1 MLTLATRRNV
11 LSSAVL
17 GWAAK
22 SFAAWHPR
30 PMISVFR
37 RQIWAIEDRMIT
49 SGTVSA
55 TGFALAGAARSRLV
69 SSVGIAASRAMAA
82 AELTDPSLAGPDE
95 QAT

>member
-1 MLTLATRRNV
+1 
-11 LSSAVL
+11 
-17 GWAAK
+17 
-22 SFAAWHPR
+22 
-30 PMISVFR
+30 
-37 RQIWAIEDRMIT
+37 MIT